1 MATPK
6 FFLKSRVY
14 CILWINLPEKNLFK
28 INLLTSENLYISFFL
43 DIINFLLN
51 FHSISKP
58 FLLHSSQT
66 VICQFSNLLSM
77 RIIGIWNFWNKILK
91 LKFIYSEKATKFDK
105 LFWKISKLMHEGA
118 CICALPKNNIPSG
131 SWWSIFIMSSAS
143 FSLINLSLGIL
154 IPYFFQNLRILAIL
168 VSPIIKNVC
177 KGSLISKGVFTFGP
191 ILKKMWHLTT
201 LNSFPWLKS

>member
-1 MATPK
+1 MYLP
-6 FFLKSRVY
+6 FFQSLLGGYWARAEIQKYFSSFFGSNEDIQKSFWNY
-14 CILWINLPEKNLFK
+14 LTSSEQCLHQFCLWINLPEKNLFK

-105 LFWKISKLMHEGA
+105 LFW
-118 CICALPKNNIPSG
+118 
-131 SWWSIFIMSSAS
+131 
-143 FSLINLSLGIL
+143 
-154 IPYFFQNLRILAIL
+154 
-168 VSPIIKNVC
+168 
-177 KGSLISKGVFTFGP
+177 
-191 ILKKMWHLTT
+191 
-201 LNSFPWLKS
+201 

>member
-105 LFWKISKLMHEGA
+105 LFWKMRVLASVLCLKTTYLRVLDDQSLSWVR
-118 CICALPKNNIPSG
+118 LPFL
-131 SWWSIFIMSSAS
+131 WSIYHWESWYHI
-143 FSLINLSLGIL
+143 FSNTCA
-154 IPYFFQNLRILAIL
+154 F
-168 VSPIIKNVC
+168 
-177 KGSLISKGVFTFGP
+177 
-191 ILKKMWHLTT
+191 
-201 LNSFPWLKS
+201 

>member
-1 MATPK
+1 MYIFHPIFHCGLYWRAVYIYVLK
-6 FFLKSRVY
+6 NKNSSFLSLKSAVY
-14 CILWINLPEKNLFK
+14 KRERLQIEIGLWWRAYGILWINLPEKNLFK

-91 LKFIYSEKATKFDK
+91 LKFIYSEKATKFGK
-105 LFWKISKLMHEGA
+105 LFW
-118 CICALPKNNIPSG
+118 
-131 SWWSIFIMSSAS
+131 
-143 FSLINLSLGIL
+143 
-154 IPYFFQNLRILAIL
+154 
-168 VSPIIKNVC
+168 
-177 KGSLISKGVFTFGP
+177 
-191 ILKKMWHLTT
+191 
-201 LNSFPWLKS
+201 